1 MKRIIF
7 EADGRQFRACV
18 GQTVTVGRVAAEVGS
33 EQSFVRVLAV
43 EEGDSLKLG
52 APYLE
57 GAVVR
62 AEVVE
67 HLRGP
72 KLRIFKLRRR
82 KNSRRLNGFRS
93 DLSKLK
99 ITALEG
105 A

>member
-7 EADGRQFRACV
+7 QADGRQFRASV
-18 GQTVTVGRVAAEVGS
+18 GETVTVGRVAGEVGA
-33 EQSFVRVLAV
+33 ELSFAQVLAV
-43 EEGDSLKLG
+43 EEGEAIKLG
-52 APYLE
+52 KPYLD

-62 AEVVE
+62 AQVIE

-105 A
+105 V